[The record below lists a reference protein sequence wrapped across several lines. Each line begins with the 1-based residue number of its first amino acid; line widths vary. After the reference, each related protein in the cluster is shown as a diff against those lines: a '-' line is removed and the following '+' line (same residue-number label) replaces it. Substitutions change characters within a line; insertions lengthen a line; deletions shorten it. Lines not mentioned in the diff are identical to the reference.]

1 MEQFSEIQI
10 PEYALRELAEEIIE
24 EVKKWE
30 ERARVVE
37 LIEQFLSENE
47 AIHIIPCE

>member
-1 MEQFSEIQI
+1 MENISEIQI

-24 EVKKWE
+24 EIKKWE

-47 AIHIIPCE
+47 YIHIIPCE